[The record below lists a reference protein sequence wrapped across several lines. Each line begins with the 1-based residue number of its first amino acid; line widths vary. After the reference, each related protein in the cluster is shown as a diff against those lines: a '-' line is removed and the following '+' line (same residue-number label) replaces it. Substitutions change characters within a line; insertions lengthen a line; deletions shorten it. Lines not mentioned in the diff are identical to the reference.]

1 MQTALGEGKYIPYTK
16 TPKMASSWLIAD
28 LGIFA
33 PCCPETS
40 IRVTLFRCLASKD
53 QATALCQMH
62 LYVVCS
68 RYTAYSTWTN
78 PGLAKT
84 TEDLFMIRQADSVTI
99 DPHKAAYVPY
109 PAGALCYRDG
119 RMRFLITWTSPY
131 ISRGATTAT
140 SIGVFGI
147 EGR

>member
-1 MQTALGEGKYIPYTK
+1 MTST
-16 TPKMASSWLIAD
+16 WLILS
-28 LGIFA
+28 LGTFA
-33 PCCPETS
+33 PCYPETS
-40 IRVTLFRCLASKD
+40 SRVTLFNCLASRV
-53 QATALCQMH
+53 QVTVLCQMH
-62 LYVVCS
+62 LYAVRQKLS
-68 RYTAYSTWTN
+68 AHDTWTDC
-78 PGLAKT
+78 GLAKT

>member
-1 MQTALGEGKYIPYTK
+1 
-16 TPKMASSWLIAD
+16 
-28 LGIFA
+28 
-33 PCCPETS
+33 
-40 IRVTLFRCLASKD
+40 
-53 QATALCQMH
+53 
-62 LYVVCS
+62 
-68 RYTAYSTWTN
+68 
-78 PGLAKT
+78 
-84 TEDLFMIRQADSVTI
+84 MIRQADSVTI

-119 RMRFLITWTSPY
+119 RLRFLITWTSPY